1 MIDTNNSKIGNP
13 FPFRVF
19 CQKVIPLAFDES
31 LSYLELLYSLLHYI
45 KEVVIPAVNNNADA
59 VTELQ
64 NLYNELKSYVDN
76 YFENLDVQEEINNKL
91 DEMAESGR
99 LTDIIAQYLQLA
111 GVLAFDNVNDMKNA
125 TNLVNG
131 SIVKTLGFYSYNDGG
146 GAFYKIRTI
155 TNQDNINNIDIF
167 AITNSSDLIAELI
180 HDKEINVLQIG
191 CKNDN
196 STDISTIINYITEK
210 ADLFFPAGFYKV
222 DNPLIIKSNIR
233 GNFFHRDI
241 TYDIKKDSVLISNIQ
256 NELTGEN
263 NPTQCVLNI
272 SNVNYGFEM
281 KNINIK
287 CNSNENGIYGYYSSV
302 NRINIKNVSV
312 INVHNAHG
320 IFINSEEWISR
331 LVYLDNIFI
340 YGTNEEYANST
351 GIKILS
357 SGDNR
362 VNNLEIMGCQI
373 GLESY
378 PLIYGD
384 NWHIW
389 TGPLQGHDENNWWAG
404 TRGILVGEGILNNIY
419 IDSAYLP
426 IIGNNNE
433 YIAISNLMTM
443 NDNSMNGSDKYDSSV
458 LFNFKGTITNW
469 ILNVDNRIKYVLGDK
484 GKYSN
489 INVISRDNNS
499 LFNIVKLPGSRFHD
513 ISYGLLDIQAEN
525 KLIEIGKIYIEDN
538 SDFVTLKIY
547 HHRQQYYIIK
557 LKFVNGFFD
566 SYTMIEKVGNDD
578 IYITNDKNNN
588 IYTILIDCHSNYG
601 EWINVT
607 VERGSQLSTL
617 NVIDLDIQNYSPSK
631 VDYNSNTM
639 RLLN

>member
-1 MIDTNNSKIGNP
+1 MNFNFNRLPPFKWFVLQNFPFIEADFDSITYYQLLCKLAEEINKVINSNNSIGQQTEN
-13 FPFRVF
+13 
-19 CQKVIPLAFDES
+19 LTNAF
-31 LSYLELLYSLLHYI
+31 
-45 KEVVIPAVNNNADA
+45 N
-59 VTELQ
+59 ELQ
-64 NLYNELKSYVDN
+64 SYIEH
-76 YFENLDVQEEINNKL
+76 YFDNLDVQEEINNKL
-91 DEMAESGR
+91 DEMAESGQ

-111 GVLAFDNVNDMKNA
+111 GVLAFNNVNDMKNA

-131 SIVKTLGFYSYNDGG
+131 SIVKTLGFYSYKDGG
-146 GAFYKIRTI
+146 GAFYKIRTL
-155 TNQDNINNIDIF
+155 TNQDDINNIDIF

-241 TYDIKKDSVLISNIQ
+241 TYDIKKDSVLISNIE

-320 IFINSEEWISR
+320 IFINSKDWISR

-362 VNNLEIMGCQI
+362 ANNLEIMGCQI

-389 TGPLQGHDENNWWAG
+389 TGALQGHDENNWWAG

-426 IIGNNNE
+426 IVGNNNE

-499 LFNIVKLPGSRFHD
+499 LFNIIKLPGSRFHD

-538 SDFVTLKIY
+538 TDFVTLKIY
-547 HHRQQYYIIK
+547 HTRQQYYVIK

-578 IYITNDKNNN
+578 IYITNNKNNN
-588 IYTILIDCHSNYG
+588 IYTILIDCHSNNG
-601 EWINVT
+601 EWLNVT
-607 VERGSQLSTL
+607 AERGSQLSTL

-639 RLLN
+639 TLLN